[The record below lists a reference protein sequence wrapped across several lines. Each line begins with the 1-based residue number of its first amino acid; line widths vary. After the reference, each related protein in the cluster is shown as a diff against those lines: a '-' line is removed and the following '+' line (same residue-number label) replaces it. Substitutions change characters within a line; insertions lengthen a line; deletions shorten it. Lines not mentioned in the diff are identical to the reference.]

1 MCRKERRMNER
12 VEYSQLDCYKRATD
26 EQKRKLN
33 QEQYFDLG
41 KLPEETLRKEFEN
54 YIRYRGTKVSILT
67 IKTERNYFNSL
78 CEFLQKPSN
87 QVKSLMERD
96 ENVWIKQLKAWMLQK
111 GRALTKAKKRVY
123 QNESVEKVA
132 LIRYFENIIQFTVD
146 LSETNELT
154 KDIWY
159 LERLPIIIRSNP
171 IVNHKTINFR
181 KIEQP
186 DIREEMKK
194 AIYYHLQ
201 YEAIA
206 TVTREVS
213 VMNKFSKYLKEKY
226 PQVDSCEEID
236 RNIIEK
242 FLIYLKIEVES
253 GNGKRDDL
261 IKLIDA
267 DVLRQE
273 ISYIDD
279 NEHITEQY
287 RADLENNALAPLAEE
302 LKTMTEG
309 IHKLIQ
315 SIFNDKILEDMIG
328 NGNETTVP
336 SNDLN
341 ENFAKKEFQ
350 TLWNYINHKYAYTVD
365 FDSNELIKKA
375 IEHIDRELFVSQ
387 LQYTVSKSEQRD
399 VMDAM
404 MVRESNSFYEAK
416 SSTTILKH
424 SETSQIKYD
433 LIGKIAEGTVLTRKT
448 VAAILQGISPIK
460 FAMFK
465 NNPEEFITKVIR
477 LIKEQK
483 ATMIV
488 EHISYDQIEGKYD
501 SSIFTAEKHASFDK
515 AYRAKKHIQDYV
527 FTDGTAEKS
536 VERRFAE
543 ELDGA
548 KEVCVYAKLPK
559 GFAIPTPVGSY
570 SPDWAIA
577 FYEGTVKHIYFIAET
592 KGTMESLELRPIE
605 KAKISC
611 ARKLFNE
618 ISTENVVY
626 HDVDSYQNL
635 LNIMNSI
642 EK

>member
-1 MCRKERRMNER
+1 MNER

-132 LIRYFENIIQFTVD
+132 LIRYFENVIQFTVD

-206 TVTREVS
+206 TVMREVS

-261 IKLIDA
+261 IKLR
-267 DVLRQE
+267 DVL
-273 ISYIDD
+273 
-279 NEHITEQY
+279 
-287 RADLENNALAPLAEE
+287 
-302 LKTMTEG
+302 
-309 IHKLIQ
+309 
-315 SIFNDKILEDMIG
+315 
-328 NGNETTVP
+328 ETV
-336 SNDLN
+336 
-341 ENFAKKEFQ
+341 
-350 TLWNYINHKYAYTVD
+350 
-365 FDSNELIKKA
+365 
-375 IEHIDRELFVSQ
+375 
-387 LQYTVSKSEQRD
+387 
-399 VMDAM
+399 
-404 MVRESNSFYEAK
+404 
-416 SSTTILKH
+416 
-424 SETSQIKYD
+424 
-433 LIGKIAEGTVLTRKT
+433 GKIYGWEQLGRLF
-448 VAAILQGISPIK
+448 IK
-460 FAMFK
+460 SDF
-465 NNPEEFITKVIR
+465 PP
-477 LIKEQK
+477 
-483 ATMIV
+483 
-488 EHISYDQIEGKYD
+488 
-501 SSIFTAEKHASFDK
+501 
-515 AYRAKKHIQDYV
+515 
-527 FTDGTAEKS
+527 
-536 VERRFAE
+536 ERR
-543 ELDGA
+543 G
-548 KEVCVYAKLPK
+548 
-559 GFAIPTPVGSY
+559 
-570 SPDWAIA
+570 
-577 FYEGTVKHIYFIAET
+577 
-592 KGTMESLELRPIE
+592 
-605 KAKISC
+605 
-611 ARKLFNE
+611 N
-618 ISTENVVY
+618 
-626 HDVDSYQNL
+626 
-635 LNIMNSI
+635 LNIILIVN
-642 EK
+642 